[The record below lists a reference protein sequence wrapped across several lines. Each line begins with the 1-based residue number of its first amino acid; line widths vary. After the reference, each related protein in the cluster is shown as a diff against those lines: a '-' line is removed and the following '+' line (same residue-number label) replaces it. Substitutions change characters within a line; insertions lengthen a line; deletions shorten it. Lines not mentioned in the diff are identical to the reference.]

1 MLRKAWLKMTKADS
15 LFMKQGSL
23 VLALVGF
30 VVYLGRAV
38 YFAFTQRSIL
48 DEGLY
53 LYKGY
58 LFAEGIY
65 SPFQDYGFWT
75 QKAPLSYLVYG
86 WVQQLFG
93 PGLRTGRFFSI
104 FLGAAAILGLA
115 LVARRIGGRWWG
127 TASIWVV
134 ALNPVSIRY
143 FSVAMS
149 QSLVACLLMWM
160 LFFTFGKERSRWQIV
175 VGGLFAGIMV
185 MARQNMAPV
194 LLILVLYLVWQR
206 GWRTGLLA
214 AVASLFP
221 LLVVH
226 AVYWPEILKMWT
238 PWLPESLTPFLNAWR
253 PSLPSSVQASSLG
266 ISAKIQ
272 SFLEGFRFHFTALTG
287 GLAALL
293 LWPAG
298 KYWKDRNQ
306 FRNSVFLMVLFLVLL
321 GLHLW
326 AGLGNTT
333 ANNNNAF
340 TFSPYLAFFDLLGIL
355 IFVSVSHSLN
365 RHIPFIQQIF
375 ATIFLFA
382 VSVGIGF
389 GGFEVLGDDLATIQ
403 LPRVRDFFT
412 TWKFL
417 PGKVM
422 LWQIVSNKFGI
433 EYGTSRLLFPTI
445 AIALAGLILILLS
458 FGTWLFLRRKA
469 LIPLSF
475 VTIAVTIFL
484 LVGTLLASTSVLGG
498 GFREWTCTGNVNVI
512 EAFEK
517 SGQYLAK
524 VIPSK
529 SLVYWDGEN
538 AAAVLLYVPDI
549 RICPQQFDGD
559 WNYFETGD
567 SDKLARYGFW
577 DEELARRWQEDAD
590 VFLFQEKDYLDWKSY
605 INTDEFN
612 EPPRS
617 EIPLNC
623 ASNTYLRIFIRDRS
637 K

>member
-1 MLRKAWLKMTKADS
+1 MLRKVWLKMTKADS
-15 LFMKQGSL
+15 LFMKRGPL

-38 YFAFTQRSIL
+38 NFAFTQRSIL

-58 LFAEGIY
+58 LFAEGLY
-65 SPFQDYGFWT
+65 SPYQDYGFWT

-93 PGLRTGRFFSI
+93 PGLRTGRYFAI
-104 FLGAAAILGLA
+104 FLGAIAILGLA
-115 LVARRIGGRWWG
+115 LVARRMGGRWWG
-127 TASIWVV
+127 SASIWVV
-134 ALNPVSIRY
+134 VLNPVSIRY

-160 LFFTFGKERSRWQIV
+160 LFFSIGEGRSRWQIV
-175 VGGLFAGIMV
+175 AGGLLAGIMV

-194 LLILVLYLVWQR
+194 LIILVLFQVWQQ
-206 GWRTGLLA
+206 GWKTALFA

-221 LLVVH
+221 LAVVH
-226 AVYWPEILKMWT
+226 AVYWPDILKMWT
-238 PWLPESLTPFLNAWR
+238 PWLPERLTPFLDAWR
-253 PSLPSSVQASSLG
+253 LSLPSSGQASSAG

-272 SFLEGFRFHFTALTG
+272 SFLEGFRFHFTALVG
-287 GLAALL
+287 GLVALL

-306 FRNSVFLMVLFLVLL
+306 FRNSLFLMVLFLVLL

-333 ANNNNAF
+333 ANNNNVF
-340 TFSPYLAFFDLLGIL
+340 TFNPYLSFFDLLGIL
-355 IFVSVSHSLN
+355 VFVSVSHSLN
-365 RHIPFIQQIF
+365 RRIPLIQQIF
-375 ATIFLFA
+375 ATIFLLV
-382 VSVGIGF
+382 VSVGIGY
-389 GGFEVLGDDLATIQ
+389 GGFEVLGEDLATIQ

-417 PGKVM
+417 PGNAM
-422 LWQIVSNKFGI
+422 LWQIAANKFGI

-445 AIALAGLILILLS
+445 VIALTGLFLILIS
-458 FGTWLFLRRKA
+458 FGIWHFLHRKGSSS
-469 LIPLSF
+469 LSF
-475 VTIAVTIFL
+475 VSFAVTIFL
-484 LVGTLLASTSVLGG
+484 LVGTLLASTPVLGG
-498 GFREWTCTGNVNVI
+498 GFREWNCTGNVI
-512 EAFEK
+512 ETFEN
-517 SGQYLAK
+517 SGQNLAE
-524 VIPSK
+524 VIPSQ
-529 SLVYWDGEN
+529 SRVYWDGRN

-549 RICPQQFDGD
+549 RVFPQQFDGD

-567 SDKLARYGFW
+567 SDKLAKFGFW
-577 DEELARRWQEDAD
+577 DAELARGWQENAD

-605 INTDEFN
+605 VNTDEFT

-617 EIPLNC
+617 TWTLNC
-623 ASNTYLRIFIRDRS
+623 APGTYLRIFIR
-637 K
+637 KP